1 MKNADL
7 AKRDL
12 LPNEVNVDLYMLGP
26 SMLDRVRGHI
36 NSTDIVAKDNCGS
49 GEGMMK
55 LAKELTNPTA
65 LGNGM
70 SNCPVLCFCTG
81 ARNCSLTLRGPGD
94 KIVAEIDAIA

>member
-26 SMLDRVRGHI
+26 SMLDRVRSHI